1 MEKNGLRRIKVKRFI
16 VVGLLL
22 GILSGC
28 ATVGVVSKPPVAV
41 TVEEKTD
48 MAWEWWG
55 IFNIISDII
64 LMKGL

>member
-1 MEKNGLRRIKVKRFI
+1 MKRFI
-16 VVGLLL
+16 VLGLVL

-48 MAWEWWG
+48 MVWEWWG
-55 IFNIISDII
+55 IFGIVSDII